1 MDEIAE
7 QMCELGRR
15 AYAAGLVAGSEGNF
29 SARIADGQIL
39 CTPTGCCKGWLT
51 PADLCVV
58 AADGQQTAGR
68 RRPSSEMPM
77 HVAIYSAA
85 PSLRAVVHAHP
96 PFATTLSVL
105 DEVSL
110 ANVLPEGDIF
120 LGDVPF
126 VPYQTPGTADM
137 ARPLL
142 PLLRDQD
149 AVILRNHGAVTWAT
163 DLESAYLLMETL
175 ETVCRVVY
183 QARQVGTLRLIPP
196 EQRGVLAALRQRRRG
211 RGG

>member
-15 AYAAGLVAGSEGNF
+15 AYAAGLVAGSEGNL
-29 SARIADGQIL
+29 SARLADGRIL
-39 CTPTGCCKGWLT
+39 CTPTGRCKGWLT

-58 AADGQQTAGR
+58 DSAGAQVAGR
-68 RRPSSEMPM
+68 LRPSSEMPL

-85 PSLRAVVHAHP
+85 PSLRAVVHTHP

-142 PLLRDQD
+142 PLLRDHD
-149 AVILRNHGAVTWAT
+149 AVILRNHGAITWAT

-175 ETVCRVVY
+175 EAVCRVVY
-183 QARQVGTLRLIPP
+183 QARQVGIVRLIPP
-196 EQRGVLAALRQRRRG
+196 EQRGVLAALRQRWRARSG
-211 RGG
+211 